1 MFRGS
6 IAGDSVAVG
15 RAGHCPIGFAFRV
28 KGKNKRIEL
37 QKRKGKTMQNQ
48 KAKAHQFRPRCGT
61 RALMHLLLGIVV
73 PLAVL
78 SIRADNDHGATRM
91 RWDII
96 HISSFAPL
104 TINAGGQASAKAN
117 NGSWITISGSGTFLV
132 NAGKGQPHAVTGGG
146 VWETFDE
153 DGTSTASG
161 TYEVTGLVVWNNV
174 EGSPVPGTIDN
185 IGDGTLADNRAG
197 LLVLQIRYSD
207 GASGSM
213 VVSCHLP
220 GVGPPETP
228 ETVFEGITATKAFV
242 AYWNRVAPAAGVDG
256 NRTLF
261 HVLPHGHNRD

>member
-1 MFRGS
+1 
-6 IAGDSVAVG
+6 
-15 RAGHCPIGFAFRV
+15 
-28 KGKNKRIEL
+28 
-37 QKRKGKTMQNQ
+37 MQNQ
-48 KAKAHQFRPRCGT
+48 KIEAPQFRARHGT
-61 RALMHLLLGIVV
+61 RALMRVLLGIVIL
-73 PLAVL
+73 LAVL
-78 SIRADNDHGATRM
+78 SIRADNNQGATRM

-117 NGSWITISGSGTFLV
+117 NGSWITMSGAGTFLV
-132 NAGKGQPHAVTGGG
+132 NAGEGPRAVTGGG

-161 TYEVTGLVVWNNV
+161 TYEVTGLVDWNDV

-197 LLVLQIRYSD
+197 LLVLRIGYSD
-207 GASGSM
+207 GTSGSM

-242 AYWNRVAPAAGVDG
+242 GYWNRVPPAAGVDG
-256 NRTLF
+256 SRTLF
-261 HVLPHGHNRD
+261 HVLPRGHNRD